1 MCSEFYFVLPF
12 SALPFHCFTSQFSV
26 SPSLRLSEPVRFIAR
41 SSCHFFA
48 FAILCTAER
57 FYAVSIL
64 RSSTPCLG
72 VSAGIVLHLSI
83 PFPLRSQRFRISRCY
98 SHPCHSFS
106 PQSCSVLFCCF
117 ACPIKSISD
126 QRISVSFRIYSSQ
139 FSSVSVHFYTKHVL
153 SQRLCCNATL
163 IASRPSHIRA
173 TPLLFKSFWIISL
186 PLLVQS
192 LHFHAIAN
200 HIQSVLFHLGATPC
214 HSISPRGRAIPYHIS
229 ALPCCAIAYLSPPC
243 CAIAYR
249 IDACPIRFAAYLR
262 SSFAAL
268 FTIQGVLMPYLL
280 SAF

>member
-1 MCSEFYFVLPF
+1 MFRILFCAPF
-12 SALPFHCFTSQFSV
+12 SALPFHCLTSQSLLLLFHAYQSLSV
-26 SPSLRLSEPVRFIAR
+26 SLCAPPVISLPLLSSAQQNASMPCQFFALRLLALASQLE
-41 SSCHFFA
+41 S
-48 FAILCTAER
+48 
-57 FYAVSIL
+57 Y
-64 RSSTPCLG
+64 
-72 VSAGIVLHLSI
+72 LHLSI

-106 PQSCSVLFCCF
+106 PQSCSVLFRFCLF

-126 QRISVSFRIYSSQ
+126 QRISVSFRIYASQLSS
-139 FSSVSVHFYTKHVL
+139 FSVHLYANPVL

-163 IASRPSHIRA
+163 IASRPSQVRA

-186 PLLVQS
+186 QLLVHS

-214 HSISPRGRAIPYHIS
+214 HSISPRGRAIPYRIS
-229 ALPCCAIAYLSPPC
+229 ALPCCAVAHQISAFL
-243 CAIAYR
+243 
-249 IDACPIRFAAYLR
+249 IRFVAFLC

>member
-12 SALPFHCFTSQFSV
+12 SALPFHCLTSQPFASHF
-26 SPSLRLSEPVRFIAR
+26 PRLSEPVRFVVRA
-41 SSCHFFA
+41 SCHFFA
-48 FAILCTAER
+48 FSMLSAAER

-83 PFPLRSQRFRISRCY
+83 PFPLQSQRFRISRCY
-98 SHPCHSFS
+98 SHLCHSFS
-106 PQSCSVLFCCF
+106 PQSCSVLFRFCLF

-126 QRISVSFRIYSSQ
+126 QRISVSFRIYASQLSS
-139 FSSVSVHFYTKHVL
+139 FSVHLYANPVL

-186 PLLVQS
+186 QLLVHS

-214 HSISPRGRAIPYHIS
+214 HSISPRGRAIPYRIS
-229 ALPCCAIAYLSPPC
+229 ALPWPCRCLSNKCLSNPFHCSSTLFLCCT
-243 CAIAYR
+243 
-249 IDACPIRFAAYLR
+249 F
-262 SSFAAL
+262 
-268 FTIQGVLMPYLL
+268 
-280 SAF
+280 

>member
-1 MCSEFYFVLPF
+1 MPC
-12 SALPFHCFTSQFSV
+12 QFFA
-26 SPSLRLSEPVRFIAR
+26 LRLLALASQLE
-41 SSCHFFA
+41 S
-48 FAILCTAER
+48 
-57 FYAVSIL
+57 Y
-64 RSSTPCLG
+64 
-72 VSAGIVLHLSI
+72 LHLSI

-106 PQSCSVLFCCF
+106 PQSCSVLFRFCLF

-126 QRISVSFRIYSSQ
+126 QRISVSFRIYASQLSS
-139 FSSVSVHFYTKHVL
+139 FSVHLYANPVL

-186 PLLVQS
+186 QLLVHS

-214 HSISPRGRAIPYHIS
+214 HSISPRGRAIPYRIS
-229 ALPCCAIAYLSPPC
+229 ALPCCAVAHQISAFL
-243 CAIAYR
+243 
-249 IDACPIRFAAYLR
+249 IRFVAFLC